1 MRAFLTCAFL
11 VGCADSSEDASADS
25 ADTAVATVEVS
36 AADRAFELLAGDFD
50 SEQQSKQDP
59 SYFAI
64 SLRACEVS
72 FPEMGE
78 RVLYVEQAAMDSLTQ
93 PYRQRLYVVEDIE
106 DGRVS
111 SEIYAFTDAK
121 ASKLIG
127 SCDAPGEVGIKTK
140 HLVLREGCTVWLTE
154 QENGDFVG
162 ATEGTTCSSTL
173 GGAAY
178 ATSEVSLESARLLS
192 WDQGWDSQGNQVWGA
207 VDGPYRFLRQSGD
220 TSSERR

>member
-1 MRAFLTCAFL
+1 MRAFLTCVFL
-11 VGCADSSEDASADS
+11 AGCATASEPVPADS
-25 ADTAVATVEVS
+25 GDTAVATVEVS
-36 AADRAFELLAGDFD
+36 AADRALELLSGDFD

-64 SLRACEVS
+64 SLRACEVP

-93 PYRQRLYVVEDIE
+93 PYRQRLYVVENIE
-106 DGRVS
+106 EGRVS

-127 SCDAPGEVGIKTK
+127 GCDAPGEVGIKTK
-140 HLVLREGCTVWLTE
+140 HLILREGCTVWLTE
-154 QENGDFVG
+154 QENGEFIG
-162 ATEGTTCSSTL
+162 STEGTECSSTL

-178 ATSEVSLESARLLS
+178 ATSEVSLESTVLLS

-207 VDGPYRFLRQSGD
+207 VDGPYRFLRQSVD
-220 TSSERR
+220 TSSEGR